1 MKLLKFCVG
10 FIFIFI
16 FQINSY
22 SISFKLV
29 KTILTDTNS
38 TLIIHVQIYDGTGA
52 APYFGSVRIKKD
64 KIIAVGKLTGLKN
77 EHIINGNGLA
87 LAPGFIDAHSHHLG
101 LLKKDPSSIATA
113 NQGITTIVIGQD
125 GESYLVDSIIQFLK
139 SYPAAV
145 NIATYTGHSTLREMV
160 MGEDN
165 LERPATQEEINKMKT
180 LLIAELQKGSLGL
193 STGLEYEAA
202 FYSSKDEVLQIA
214 SVLKNE
220 QGRYIS
226 HIRSEDVNLNDALDE
241 IIDIGKKM
249 AIPVQISHIKIA
261 KKEYWHTANQIIQ
274 KLDAARKKGIEI
286 TADVYPY
293 NFWNSTLRVLFPDK
307 KFNSLESATFA
318 VNQLFDAQQSYLVKF
333 KPEPIY
339 ENKTI
344 ADIAKLRNESIPQTL
359 INLIEM
365 ASNYK
370 KLNPNY
376 TGSIEALAGKSMSDD
391 DVANFIKWKNSVIC
405 SDGNGGG
412 HPRGYGAFTRVLGK
426 YVREQKCISLAEAI
440 RKMTGQTAKNL
451 GIKYRGIIAPT
462 YYADL
467 VLFDANTV
475 NDRATIHNSH
485 AISAGIKMVWVNGKL
500 VYKFNEKSTN
510 FTGIFIKK

>member
-1 MKLLKFCVG
+1 LKLCVS
-10 FIFIFI
+10 FIFIF
-16 FQINSY
+16 FNQIYSY
-22 SISFKLV
+22 SISFTLV

-38 TLIIHVQIYDGTGA
+38 TLIIQVQIYDGTGA
-52 APYFGSVRIKKD
+52 APYVGSVRIKND
-64 KIIAVGKLTGLKN
+64 KIIAVGKIHAFKN
-77 EHIINGNGLA
+77 EQIINGNGWA
-87 LAPGFIDAHSHHLG
+87 LAPGFIDAHSHHYG
-101 LLKKDPSSIATA
+101 LLKNDPSSIATA

-125 GESYLVDSIIQFLK
+125 GESYLIDTIVEQLK
-139 SYPAAV
+139 FNPISV

-160 MGEDN
+160 MGEHN
-165 LERPATQEEINKMKT
+165 LERPATQEEINKMKS
-180 LLIAELQKGSLGL
+180 LLILELKKGSLGL
-193 STGLEYEAA
+193 STGLEYESA
-202 FYSSKDEVLQIA
+202 FYSSKDEVLQLA
-214 SVLKNE
+214 SVLKKE

-241 IIDIGKKM
+241 IIDIGNK
-249 AIPVQISHIKIA
+249 AQIPVQISHIKIA
-261 KKEYWHTANQIIQ
+261 KKENWHTANQVLK
-274 KLDAARKKGIEI
+274 KLDSARKKGIQI

-307 KFNSLESATFA
+307 QFNSLASATFA

-344 ADIAKLRNESIPQTL
+344 AAIAVLRNESIPQTL

-376 TGSIEALAGKSMSDD
+376 TGSIEALAGKSMSDE

-412 HPRGYGAFTRVLGK
+412 HPRGYGAFTRILGK
-426 YVREQKCISLAEAI
+426 YVREQKIISLAAAI
-440 RKMTGQTAKNL
+440 RKMTGQTAQNL
-451 GIKYRGIIAPT
+451 GIKNRGIIASN

-467 VLFDANTV
+467 VLFDPKNV
-475 NDRATIHNSH
+475 HDMATINNSH
-485 AISAGIKMVWVNGKL
+485 AISTGIKMVWVNGKI
-500 VYKFNEKSTN
+500 VYKYNEKSTN
-510 FTGIFIKK
+510 FTGIFLKK